1 IQGKTH
7 GIPPGWRERS
17 GSADQAAE
25 QPETEQQPDDTT
37 DQTFLDKRAEAQI
50 DEEQTQNHKGDAE
63 QAAVHPQRPGK
74 TIDERAAG
82 AAEQVEQPG
91 QGIHDQPDQG
101 AEGLTEPLEGV
112 GIYMHR
118 SASGSG
124 SGQGVTIAEVGGWS
138 EGRCWLFP
146 SLTPAPLPQRGEGS
160 RSPLPDKH
168 EVTRR
173 TAFPLGPRRKGD
185 KGGQTRSIT
194 AATPWPRPMHR
205 LTSA

>member
-1 IQGKTH
+1 
-7 GIPPGWRERS
+7 
-17 GSADQAAE
+17 
-25 QPETEQQPDDTT
+25 
-37 DQTFLDKRAEAQI
+37 

-63 QAAVHPQRPGK
+63 QAAVHPQHPGK

-82 AAEQVEQPG
+82 AAEQDEQTE
-91 QGIHDQPDQG
+91 QGNHDQPDQG
-101 AEGLTEPLEGV
+101 AEGLTEPFEGV

-118 SASGSG
+118 SASGSV

-146 SLTPAPLPQRGEGS
+146 HPRPLSRKGEKGEGS

-185 KGGQTRSIT
+185 KGG
-194 AATPWPRPMHR
+194 
-205 LTSA
+205 